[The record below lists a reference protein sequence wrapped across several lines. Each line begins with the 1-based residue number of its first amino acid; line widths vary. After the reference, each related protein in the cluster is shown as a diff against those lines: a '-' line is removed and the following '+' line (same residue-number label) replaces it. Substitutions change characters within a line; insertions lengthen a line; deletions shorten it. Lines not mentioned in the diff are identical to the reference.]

1 MSGENDLGLS
11 PESIAEFAG
20 EDFTPEGGA
29 AASGGNGD
37 DTAAAEAAAQAAAAQ
52 AAAVAAA
59 AGEGGGEPAKGGNL
73 NPYWQKLQ
81 KDVTAHIPDYKLP
94 EVLVTRKK
102 EDGTD
107 LTLDEE
113 FDLLRQEI
121 LSFTEDPIGDD
132 PLIQSYLAAKSGEN
146 FNEAQWIADQAKN
159 YQFLTAPSK
168 DIVLEAFR
176 ITNERE
182 KKGWTEE
189 NIKSFVESMNPI
201 QLEVQAD
208 AIRNSYRANLSEI
221 QKQSDAAKAQQFQKL
236 VETKTQENLS
246 LAKEVLAEVSK
257 VNSFGG
263 VPHGQAEIQEFQP
276 IYEKLVTVNPETGN
290 AFALDLLMDN
300 QNLYKALYLLHA
312 TDKGLIANF
321 KEEFKAEVLNKLDVS
336 KKSSQGG
343 AANLAIEMSSED
355 YI

>member
-1 MSGENDLGLS
+1 MSGENELGLS

-20 EDFTPEGGA
+20 DDFTPESGA
-29 AASGGNGD
+29 AGAAGQGD
-37 DTAAAEAAAQAAAAQ
+37 DNAAAEAAAQAAAQAAAAQ
-52 AAAVAAA
+52 AAANP
-59 AGEGGGEPAKGGNL
+59 GGQSDNGGNL

-81 KDVTAHIPDYKLP
+81 KDVTAHMPDYKLP

-121 LSFTEDPIGDD
+121 LNFTEDPVGND

-159 YQFLTAPSK
+159 YQFLTAPAK

-176 ITNERE
+176 ITNEKE

-189 NIKSFVESMNPI
+189 NIKSFVDGMNPI
-201 QLEVQAD
+201 QLEMQAD
-208 AIRNSYRANLSEI
+208 AIRNSYRANLSEV
-221 QKQSDAAKAQQFQKL
+221 QKQSEAVKAQQFQKF

-263 VPHGQAEIQEFQP
+263 VPHGQTEIQEFQP

-343 AANLAIEMSSED
+343 AANLAIEMTSDD